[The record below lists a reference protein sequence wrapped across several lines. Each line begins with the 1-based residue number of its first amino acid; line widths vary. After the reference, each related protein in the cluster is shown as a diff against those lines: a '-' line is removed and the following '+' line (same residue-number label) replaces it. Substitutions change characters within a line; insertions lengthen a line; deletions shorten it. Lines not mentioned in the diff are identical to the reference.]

1 MRFAATHKATSYAA
15 VTFAFLALVGG
26 GQIAAPIVLFGA
38 LGLIGSWFLEP
49 PRVSLDRYAWA
60 FTALAVIGFAYAGLL
75 AVSTGD
81 YLGHGGGFLVI
92 LMVARAATRRTARE
106 WQQLYLVAFLML
118 IAGTVLSGDLGYA
131 VCFFG
136 FVITATWAVILFHL
150 RREMEDNF
158 LYKHADPR
166 ASQRVEIRRI
176 LESRRIVDRRF
187 LVGTGLTSVGFLLL
201 ALVFFLAIPRVGTGF
216 FFRGRG
222 GQPMVGFSDGVKL
235 GGHGRLKTDATIV
248 MRVQVDAP
256 AARGRGAAP
265 QYWRGVAFDH
275 YSRGQW
281 ARSRAAPESQVWT
294 ERLSANRERRSLVGP
309 IDASGLAQ
317 LVEQDIWLEPIGSD
331 VLFAASMPAVF
342 EVPVPSSA
350 GRPPRER
357 NGEIRLTHEGP
368 IHYRAWSYLDAPG
381 TAELDRP
388 RRPDYDPRTDPE
400 LAPYLQV
407 PPEITPATVAL
418 AQELTAGATTDYQ
431 RATRLRDWLQTN
443 LSYSLDLRDPGGREP
458 IDFFLFERKAGHC
471 EYFASAFAIMAR
483 AVGVPTRSVN
493 GFLGGEWNEY
503 DGYVAVRAGDA
514 HSWTEVWIDGYGWV
528 TFDATPPG
536 NDALGR
542 GSSSWTAKLRRWFD
556 TLRFQWN
563 KWVIDYDF
571 TTQLALFRGVGK
583 KLSGGGKAVGDAG
596 RAVERFARR
605 YWAGLAALA
614 IGVGLVV
621 YLRRRRRRPPAEPR
635 AVRAR
640 ARERI
645 ELARLWTQT
654 ARRLGPRAP
663 STTPR
668 ELARELAARGDPGA
682 AAFVELTELYYA
694 GQWGGEVDAAGLAR
708 ARALAADVTRARRA
722 AR

>member
-222 GQPMVGFSDGVKL
+222 GQHMVGFSDGVKL

-248 MRVQVDAP
+248 MRVQVTRRRP
-256 AARGRGAAP
+256 AAAAPRRSTGAGSPSITTAAASGRAAARRRSRRCGPSGCRPTASGAAWSDPDRRQRAGPARRAGHLARADRLRRPVRRLDAGGLRGGAVVGRPAAARAQRRDPPDPRGADPLPRLVVPRRPGHRRARSAAP
-265 QYWRGVAFDH
+265 PRLRPAH
-275 YSRGQW
+275 
-281 ARSRAAPESQVWT
+281 RSRAGA
-294 ERLSANRERRSLVGP
+294 L
-309 IDASGLAQ
+309 
-317 LVEQDIWLEPIGSD
+317 
-331 VLFAASMPAVF
+331 PA
-342 EVPVPSSA
+342 SSA
-350 GRPPRER
+350 RDHAG
-357 NGEIRLTHEGP
+357 
-368 IHYRAWSYLDAPG
+368 
-381 TAELDRP
+381 DR
-388 RRPDYDPRTDPE
+388 
-400 LAPYLQV
+400 
-407 PPEITPATVAL
+407 AL

-596 RAVERFARR
+596 KAVERFARGTGPAWPR
-605 YWAGLAALA
+605 WRSSAWSCTCGGADAAHRPSPARSGPELASASSWRGCGPRPPVA
-614 IGVGLVV
+614 SAPA
-621 YLRRRRRRPPAEPR
+621 RRRPPRGSWPGS
-635 AVRAR
+635 
-640 ARERI
+640 
-645 ELARLWTQT
+645 W
-654 ARRLGPRAP
+654 RRGAIPGPRP
-663 STTPR
+663 SSS
-668 ELARELAARGDPGA
+668 
-682 AAFVELTELYYA
+682 
-694 GQWGGEVDAAGLAR
+694 
-708 ARALAADVTRARRA
+708 
-722 AR
+722 